1 MRREGQTPTDRTRL
15 TVDGL
20 GVAHGAEAFW
30 SYAII
35 MAATSDD
42 FCELGNGFSVSRERV
57 GANLARYRL
66 LDGRAQFLKRWFK
79 AHHRGRRSSDWL
91 VKQFDGNAAEVS

>member
-1 MRREGQTPTDRTRL
+1 MRHEGQTPTDRTRL

-30 SYAII
+30 SHAM
-35 MAATSDD
+35 MAAASDD
-42 FCELGNGFSVSRERV
+42 FRELGNEFSVSLERV

-66 LDGRAQFLKRWFK
+66 LDGQAQFLKRWFK
-79 AHHRGRRSSDWL
+79 AHHGGRRSSDLL
-91 VKQFDGNAAEVS
+91 VKQFDGPAAEVS